1 MTPAEIAQADQL
13 LARVAELVSGLV
25 DTAREMRDDGL
36 GYEETVAVM
45 CISALDAD
53 VTRDRLALALAVAV
67 VRLAQQEV
75 TT

>member
-1 MTPAEIAQADQL
+1 MTPAEMAQADQI
-13 LARVAELVSGLV
+13 LAHVAEHVSWLV
-25 DTAREMRDDGL
+25 DTAREMRDDGI

-75 TT
+75 GT

>member
-1 MTPAEIAQADQL
+1 MTPAEMAQADQI
-13 LARVAELVSGLV
+13 LAHVAEHVSWLV
-25 DTAREMRDDGL
+25 DTAREMRD
-36 GYEETVAVM
+36 ETVAVM

-75 TT
+75 GT

>member
-1 MTPAEIAQADQL
+1 MTPAEIAQADQVFAHA
-13 LARVAELVSGLV
+13 ARLVSGLV

-36 GYEETVAVM
+36 GYEETVAVV
-45 CISALDAD
+45 CASALDAD
-53 VTRDRLALALAVAV
+53 VTRTWLAMVLSVAV